1 MEAPWPLPVQPRLQ
15 RPETSARPE
24 RPPPRAPQWPR
35 AAGAARSPQKP
46 GLWDRRAQG
55 GPRVSCWSVLTFTPT
70 AASGARPPAVPRG
83 LTAEQLHEAH
93 VAAGVESQSVGRDA
107 EGLEYG
113 RAGDTPHGQAAL
125 QAHRPGLLLAEA
137 AVPQREDVGQG
148 HVLLPTQ
155 APLSRVWGQA
165 RAASRPSC
173 PGRLAPASRL
183 TGEADVG
190 NEVIGKGL
198 KKPTESPHCFPGVRS
213 HRAFSGI
220 SRC

>member
-24 RPPPRAPQWPR
+24 PSPR
-35 AAGAARSPQKP
+35 AAPTSCSPVAP
-46 GLWDRRAQG
+46 GCRCRQVATETWALGPSCPGRAQSQPLVCAHVHPNG
-55 GPRVSCWSVLTFTPT
+55 GVW
-70 AASGARPPAVPRG
+70 RPPARRAPG

-198 KKPTESPHCFPGVRS
+198 KNPQSHPTVSQVSEATELLV
-213 HRAFSGI
+213 A
-220 SRC
+220 